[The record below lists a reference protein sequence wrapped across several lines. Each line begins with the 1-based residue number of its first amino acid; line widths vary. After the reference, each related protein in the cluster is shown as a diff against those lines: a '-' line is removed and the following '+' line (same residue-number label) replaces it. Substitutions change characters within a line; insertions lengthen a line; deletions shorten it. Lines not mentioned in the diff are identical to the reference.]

1 MIRETYIGWLIIIII
16 IIIIIISSSSS
27 SSSSSII
34 IIIIISFVRLFV
46 DDNIDVGNDSSDL
59 ILTCDGPSL
68 TDSSM
73 STRGS
78 TSPPSTDGK
87 PSPTSSISSPGS
99 GCGSINSPEQEG
111 PPVRK
116 KARTNYTPGQVKAL
130 ERQFHENPYPDAEMM
145 ETLSQNL
152 QIPENKLKV

>member
-1 MIRETYIGWLIIIII
+1 MIEDTDNYHVNCYHSFYIH
-16 IIIIIISSSSS
+16 
-27 SSSSSII
+27 
-34 IIIIISFVRLFV
+34 LFT

-99 GCGSINSPEQEG
+99 GCGSVNSPEQEG